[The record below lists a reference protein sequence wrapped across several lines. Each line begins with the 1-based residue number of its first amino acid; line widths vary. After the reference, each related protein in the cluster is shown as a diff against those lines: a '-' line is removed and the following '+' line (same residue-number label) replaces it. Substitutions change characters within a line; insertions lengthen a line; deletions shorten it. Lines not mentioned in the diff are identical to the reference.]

1 MDDLSAPAGSDAE
14 RRTGLT
20 YSSIGV
26 EVEEPLFLDEAEGDG
41 ASAGQPDPPSP
52 FELFADEE
60 ALRPGPATLLAA
72 PSPVAGRAATAWPGS
87 PGAPRPA
94 RAIPNLEAGELF
106 AQSSSPR
113 QRVSLVAL
121 FVLVAAG
128 AMFVTVQ
135 ACQVNRGPGTGSAA
149 QRER

>member
-1 MDDLSAPAGSDAE
+1 MDDLSAPAGPDAE

-26 EVEEPLFLDEAEGDG
+26 EVEEPLFLDEADSHGT
-41 ASAGQPDPPSP
+41 SAGQPDPPSP

-60 ALRPGPATLLAA
+60 ALRPGPATLLAV
-72 PSPVAGRAATAWPGS
+72 PSPVAGRAVTAWQES

-94 RAIPNLEAGELF
+94 RAIPSVEGRQLF

-135 ACQVNRGPGTGSAA
+135 ACQLNRGPGTGSAA

>member
-60 ALRPGPATLLAA
+60 ALRPGPATLLAV
-72 PSPVAGRAATAWPGS
+72 PSPVAGHAARAWQPIDRRAAAAAGYSEPRS
-87 PGAPRPA
+87 RRALRPIELAAPARQSGRAVRPA
-94 RAIPNLEAGELF
+94 SPQERC
-106 AQSSSPR
+106 SSPCR
-113 QRVSLVAL
+113 PVR
-121 FVLVAAG
+121 
-128 AMFVTVQ
+128 
-135 ACQVNRGPGTGSAA
+135 
-149 QRER
+149 